1 MRCFTATYKY
11 ELCPTNFSL
20 LVLTMSPDKSVQK
33 EGPDLSVP
41 VLLCAFRGTTE
52 HAEQERKTK
61 FTELGRK
68 TTI

>member
-33 EGPDLSVP
+33 EPWP
-41 VLLCAFRGTTE
+41 VCSGLGLCLPRYNRTRGTRTE
-52 HAEQERKTK
+52 DRIHRTM
-61 FTELGRK
+61 
-68 TTI
+68 